1 MSNARR
7 HLGLAFVVVSGLLLA
22 AFLLPAVRAAH
33 ASSADSGTGA
43 TTPVKS
49 PVETFRQLLAMVP
62 AERKE
67 ALTNRPPGIQ
77 KLILAKIREYESLKP
92 DERELRLRVT
102 ELRWYLM
109 PLLTESATNRAA
121 LMALVPEEYR
131 QPVQQRLSIWT
142 LLPAPLRAEL
152 LTNDLA
158 IRYMTATGDE
168 RTNLLSTMSPGRQ
181 EQLKKSIEQ
190 WQSLPE
196 AQRESIM
203 TRFNR
208 FFDLS
213 AAEKKKALNTLS
225 STEQRQIEK
234 TLRTFEGLDPIK
246 RARCIHSFQKF
257 ANFSLE
263 ERQQF
268 LKNAE
273 RWKIM
278 SLEERQRWRDLVQK
292 ISISPALSPPMPP
305 MPRPAHSAARHTA
318 AVATNG
324 Q

>member
-1 MSNARR
+1 MS
-7 HLGLAFVVVSGLLLA
+7 
-22 AFLLPAVRAAH
+22 P
-33 ASSADSGTGA
+33 T
-43 TTPVKS
+43 
-49 PVETFRQLLAMVP
+49 
-62 AERKE
+62 ERKQ
-67 ALTNRPPGIQ
+67 ALTNRPAGIQ
-77 KLILAKIREYESLKP
+77 KLILAKVREYESLKP

-109 PLLTESATNRAA
+109 PLLTESGTNRVA
-121 LMALVPEEYR
+121 LMALVPKEYR
-131 QPVQQRLSIWT
+131 QPVQQRLMTWA
-142 LLPAPLRAEL
+142 LLPPNLRAEL

-158 IRYMTATGDE
+158 IRYMVATGEE

-196 AQRESIM
+196 AQREKIM
-203 TRFNR
+203 ARFSR

-225 STEQRQIEK
+225 AAEQQQIEK
-234 TLRTFEGLDPIK
+234 TLRTFEGLDPLK
-246 RARCIHSFQKF
+246 RARCLHSFEKF
-257 ANFSLE
+257 ANLSLE

-273 RWKIM
+273 RWKII
-278 SLEERQRWRDLVQK
+278 SADERQRWRDLVEK
-292 ISISPALSPPMPP
+292 ISTSPGFKQ
-305 MPRPAHSAARHTA
+305 MPRPVRPTIGHA

>member
-1 MSNARR
+1 MTNVCRR
-7 HLGLAFVVVSGLLLA
+7 HLGLALAIAGGLLLA
-22 AFLLPAVRAAH
+22 VFLPAERAAH
-33 ASSADSGTGA
+33 ASSAGA
-43 TTPVKS
+43 GPGGASAPEPVKTPV
-49 PVETFRQLLAMVP
+49 EMFRQLLAMSP
-62 AERKE
+62 AERKQ
-67 ALTNRPPGIQ
+67 ALTNRPAGIQ

-92 DERELRLRVT
+92 DDRELRLRVT

-109 PLLTESATNRAA
+109 PLLTESGTNRAA
-121 LMALVPEEYR
+121 LMALVPNEYR
-131 QPVQQRLSIWT
+131 PSIQQRLMTWA
-142 LLPAPLRAEL
+142 LLPPNLRTEL

-158 IRYMTATGDE
+158 IRYMIATGEE

-196 AQRESIM
+196 AQREKIM
-203 TRFNR
+203 ARFSR

-225 STEQRQIEK
+225 AAEQQQIER
-234 TLRTFEGLDPIK
+234 TLRTFEGLDPLK
-246 RARCIHSFQKF
+246 RARCIHSFEKF
-257 ANFSLE
+257 ANLSLE

-278 SLEERQRWRDLVQK
+278 SADERQRWRDLVEK
-292 ISISPALSPPMPP
+292 ISTSPGFKQ
-305 MPRPAHSAARHTA
+305 MPRPARPTPVHNPPM
-318 AVATNG
+318 ATNG

>member
-1 MSNARR
+1 MSNASRR
-7 HLGLAFVVVSGLLLA
+7 HLGLVLAIAGGLLLVVC
-22 AFLLPAVRAAH
+22 LPAERAAH
-33 ASSADSGTGA
+33 ASSAGAASGTSA
-43 TTPVKS
+43 TEPVKS
-49 PVETFRQLLAMVP
+49 PVDVFRQLLAMSP
-62 AERKE
+62 IERKQS
-67 ALTNRPPGIQ
+67 LTNRPAGIQ
-77 KLILAKIREYESLKP
+77 KLILAKVREYESLKP

-109 PLLTESATNRAA
+109 PLLTESGTNRAA
-121 LMALVPEEYR
+121 LMALVPKEYR
-131 QPVQQRLSIWT
+131 QPVQQRLMTWA
-142 LLPAPLRAEL
+142 LLPPNLRAEM

-158 IRYMTATGDE
+158 IRYMVATGEE

-196 AQRESIM
+196 AQREKIM
-203 TRFNR
+203 ARFSR

-213 AAEKKKALNTLS
+213 AGEKKKALNTLS
-225 STEQRQIEK
+225 AAEQQQIEK
-234 TLRTFEGLDPIK
+234 TLRTFEGLDPLK
-246 RARCIHSFQKF
+246 RARCIHSFEKF
-257 ANFSLE
+257 ANLSLE

-273 RWKIM
+273 RWKII
-278 SLEERQRWRDLVQK
+278 SADERQRWRDLVEK
-292 ISISPALSPPMPP
+292 ISTSPGFKQ
-305 MPRPAHSAARHTA
+305 MPRPVRPTIGHNA